1 MVKLSSGQNVQKRLV
16 ENITLLWTLCKVSD
30 HSKENQ
36 IRGGH
41 DEGRQLSLDR
51 ETQLAESF
59 AFLSATTD
67 DKRRV
72 MAVCIEE
79 DADKIGMTIRL
90 ASNTGDLSRVTQGF
104 NSIARTLEQAALRSR
119 ARLLL
124 KREDIKLT
132 WNRQRSRGSRP
143 KKSCSIKL
151 SRLTNPGS
159 YLA

>member
-30 HSKENQ
+30 RSKENP

-41 DEGRQLSLDR
+41 DEGRQLPLDR
-51 ETQLAESF
+51 ERQLAESF

-79 DADKIGMTIRL
+79 DANKIGMTIRL
-90 ASNTGDLSRVTQGF
+90 ASNTGDLSQVTEGF

-124 KREDIKLT
+124 LKGEEFKLT
-132 WNRQRSRGSRP
+132 CKTLREVEDRVTGDVIPSNCR
-143 KKSCSIKL
+143 
-151 SRLTNPGS
+151 
-159 YLA
+159 A